1 MAYKLYVTKH
11 AEELL
16 DNLVNYL
23 ITEKLNPDAALH
35 LLNEIES
42 VYERLRDNPFQFRV
56 SQDRYLMLKE
66 YREVVIT
73 GMDYVVVY
81 DVSGD
86 IVTVLGIF
94 HQLENYRKKV

>member
-35 LLNEIES
+35 LLNEIEP

>member
-35 LLNEIES
+35 LLM
-42 VYERLRDNPFQFRV
+42 R
-56 SQDRYLMLKE
+56 
-66 YREVVIT
+66 
-73 GMDYVVVY
+73 
-81 DVSGD
+81 
-86 IVTVLGIF
+86 
-94 HQLENYRKKV
+94 